1 VTWQQALD
9 SRGAHSM
16 AHLHDLLAIVPWWLL
31 QPDSDHALLTDGLGS
46 DDDRAVAALAV
57 DRSLAVLYLPDSREV
72 TVDLAQLAGPDVAAR
87 WYDPADGRFSAVG
100 GSPFQASGPRRF
112 NPEAD
117 NSSGDEDWVLVL
129 ESPS

>member
-1 VTWQQALD
+1 
-9 SRGAHSM
+9 M

-112 NPEAD
+112 NPEPD
-117 NSSGDEDWVLVL
+117 NGSGDEDWVLVL